1 MIMFTLSARTLSCA
15 RPGKVNETCLLE
27 KRTVDEKL
35 AVKTKVLYGIADLG
49 IALLTASIQFFLL
62 FFYTDIAGI
71 DPALAGTALLVG
83 KLTWDALND
92 PLFGYLSD
100 RTRSRWGRRKPY
112 MLLGAIPFG
121 LTIWL
126 LFSIPPGLTGLT
138 AFLAVLGSFL
148 LADTTQTLVSVPYYA
163 LSAELTYDYDERT
176 SLISVRMIFTVLGYI
191 LGAAATTA
199 VAGFFISMGWSKS
212 AAYSG
217 MGAIFGLVA
226 VITLLVTTL
235 GVRER
240 DRPELQPAQMPAL
253 SQIKHV
259 FQNRPFVQYM
269 IMSTIISISFTLLT
283 SLLPFFLTY
292 QLKMAAQIPFV
303 MLIMLGTIAV
313 FLIPWRMVSQR
324 MNKGPA
330 YALGLAIACVAIVG
344 AFLLPAS
351 PTPLIY
357 VIAFVAGLG
366 FSAQYVFPW
375 SMIPDVIEVDQ
386 AATNERHEGIY
397 FGINAFLGKL
407 TGALGIA
414 ASGWA
419 LKLYGYVPDAVQTTR
434 ALFGIRFFFAIV
446 PVIAF
451 VIALPLLIW
460 YPITR
465 AKHAQVAGKSL

>member
-1 MIMFTLSARTLSCA
+1 M
-15 RPGKVNETCLLE
+15 G
-27 KRTVDEKL
+27 EKL
-35 AVKTKVLYGIADLG
+35 TTKAKILYGIGDLG
-49 IALLTASIQFFLL
+49 ISLLTASIQFFLL

-71 DPALAGTALLVG
+71 DPAVAGTALLVG
-83 KLTWDALND
+83 KLTWDAIND
-92 PLFGYLSD
+92 PLFGYFSD

-121 LTIWL
+121 LTVWL

-148 LADTTQTLVSVPYYA
+148 LADTFQTLVSVPYYA

-199 VAGFFISMGWSKS
+199 VAGLFMSLGWSKT

-217 MGAIFGLVA
+217 MGAVFGSVA
-226 VITLLVTTL
+226 IITLLITTF
-235 GVRER
+235 GVKER
-240 DRPELQPAQMPAL
+240 PRPDQQPAKMPAWE
-253 SQIKHV
+253 QIRQV
-259 FQNRPFVQYM
+259 FKNRPFVQYV

-292 QLKMAAQIPFV
+292 QLQMADQIPLV
-303 MLIMLGTIAV
+303 MLVMLVTIGV
-313 FLIPWRMVSQR
+313 FLIPWRYVAQKT
-324 MNKGPA
+324 NKGPA
-330 YALGLAIACVAIVG
+330 YALGLAIASVAIIA
-344 AFLLPAS
+344 AFLLPAE
-351 PTPLIY
+351 PTPWIY
-357 VIAFVAGLG
+357 LIAFVAGVG

-375 SMIPDVIEVDQ
+375 SILPDVVEVDQ

-397 FGINAFLGKL
+397 FGVNSFLGKL

-414 ASGWA
+414 ISGWA
-419 LKLYGYVPDAVQTTR
+419 LKLFGYVPGVEQTPYT
-434 ALFGIRFFFAIV
+434 LFGIRFFFAIV

-451 VIALPLLIW
+451 AVALPLLIW

-465 AKHAQVAGKSL
+465 QNHAQLTMKREEISSS

>member
-1 MIMFTLSARTLSCA
+1 MNVKLSNRT
-15 RPGKVNETCLLE
+15 
-27 KRTVDEKL
+27 
-35 AVKTKVLYGIADLG
+35 KTFYGIADLG
-49 IALLTASIQFFLL
+49 ISMLTASIQFFLL

-92 PLFGYLSD
+92 PFFGYLSD

-112 MLLGAIPFG
+112 MLLGALPFG
-121 LTIWL
+121 LSIWL
-126 LFSIPPGLTGLT
+126 LFSLPPGLVGVK

-148 LADTTQTLVSVPYYA
+148 LADTFQTVVSVPYYA
-163 LSAELTYDYDERT
+163 LSAELTRDYDERT

-191 LGAAATTA
+191 LGAALTTA
-199 VAGFFISMGWSKS
+199 VAGFFLDLGWTKN

-217 MGAIFGLVA
+217 MGAVFGAVA
-226 VITLLVTTL
+226 VITLLTTTF
-235 GVRER
+235 GVKETPNP
-240 DRPELQPAQMPAL
+240 DLQPAKMPAL

-259 FQNRPFVQYM
+259 LRNRPFVQYM

-283 SLLPFFLTY
+283 SLLPYYLTY
-292 QLKMAAQIPFV
+292 HLKMADQISFVMFV
-303 MLIMLGTIAV
+303 MLATIGV
-313 FLIPWRMVSQR
+313 FLLPWRYAAKKMS
-324 MNKGPA
+324 KGPA
-330 YALGLAIACVAIVG
+330 YALGLAIACVAILA
-344 AFLLPAS
+344 AFFLPPE

-357 VIAFVAGLG
+357 AVAFVAGLG

-386 AATNERHEGIY
+386 ARTGERHEGIY
-397 FGINAFLGKL
+397 FGVNSFLGKL

-419 LKLYGYVPDAVQTTR
+419 LKLYGYVPNVAQTPH
-434 ALFGIRFFFAIV
+434 ALFGIRFFFAVV

-451 VIALPLLIW
+451 MVALPLLIW
-460 YPITR
+460 YPINR
-465 AKHAQVAGKSL
+465 KNHAELVKGVEKDG

>member
-1 MIMFTLSARTLSCA
+1 MNAR
-15 RPGKVNETCLLE
+15 
-27 KRTVDEKL
+27 L
-35 AVKTKVLYGIADLG
+35 ANRTKVFYGIADLG
-49 IALLTASIQFFLL
+49 ISMLTASIQFFLL

-92 PLFGYLSD
+92 PFFGYLSD

-112 MLLGAIPFG
+112 MLLGALPFG
-121 LTIWL
+121 LSIWL
-126 LFSIPPGLTGLT
+126 LFSLPPGLVGVK

-148 LADTTQTLVSVPYYA
+148 LADTFQTVVSVPYYA
-163 LSAELTYDYDERT
+163 LSAELTRDYDERT

-191 LGAAATTA
+191 LGAALTTA
-199 VAGFFISMGWSKS
+199 VAGIFIDLGWTKN

-217 MGAIFGLVA
+217 MGAVFGAVA
-226 VITLLVTTL
+226 VITLLVTTF
-235 GVRER
+235 GVKETPNP
-240 DRPELQPAQMPAL
+240 DLQPAKMPAL

-259 FQNRPFVQYM
+259 LRNRPFVQYM

-283 SLLPFFLTY
+283 SLLPYYLTY
-292 QLKMAAQIPFV
+292 HLKMADQISFVMFV
-303 MLIMLGTIAV
+303 MLATIGV
-313 FLIPWRMVSQR
+313 FLLPWRYAAKKMS
-324 MNKGPA
+324 KGPA
-330 YALGLAIACVAIVG
+330 YALGLAIACVAILG
-344 AFLLPAS
+344 AFFLPPE

-357 VIAFVAGLG
+357 AVAFVAGLG

-386 AATNERHEGIY
+386 ARTGERHEGIY
-397 FGINAFLGKL
+397 FGVNSFLGKL

-419 LKLYGYVPDAVQTTR
+419 LKLYGYVPNVAQTPH
-434 ALFGIRFFFAIV
+434 ALFGIRFFFAVV

-451 VIALPLLIW
+451 AVALPLLIW
-460 YPITR
+460 YPINR
-465 AKHAQVAGKSL
+465 KNHAELGKGVEKGG

>member
-1 MIMFTLSARTLSCA
+1 
-15 RPGKVNETCLLE
+15 VNE
-27 KRTVDEKL
+27 KL
-35 AVKTKVLYGIADLG
+35 TNKAKILYGVGDLG
-49 IALLTASIQFFLL
+49 ISLLTASIQFFLL

-92 PLFGYLSD
+92 PLFGYFSD

-112 MLLGAIPFG
+112 MFLGAIPFG
-121 LTIWL
+121 LTVWL
-126 LFSIPPGLTGLT
+126 LFSLPPGLTGMT

-199 VAGFFISMGWSKS
+199 VAGAFISLGWSKN

-217 MGAIFGLVA
+217 MGAVFGMVA
-226 VITLLVTTL
+226 VITILITTF

-240 DRPELQPAQMPAL
+240 VRPELQPAKMPAW
-253 SQIKHV
+253 SQIQHV
-259 FQNRPFVQYM
+259 FRNRPFVQYM

-283 SLLPFFLTY
+283 SLLPYFLTY
-292 QLKMAAQIPFV
+292 QLQMADQIPLV
-303 MLIMLGTIAV
+303 MLVMLGTIAV
-313 FLIPWRMVSQR
+313 FLVPWRYASQKL
-324 MNKGPA
+324 NKGPA
-330 YALGLAIACVAIVG
+330 YALGLAIASVAIVA
-344 AFLLPAS
+344 AFLLPS
-351 PTPLIY
+351 GPTSLIY
-357 VIAFVAGLG
+357 GVAFVAGLG

-386 AATNERHEGIY
+386 AATGERHEGIY
-397 FGINAFLGKL
+397 FGVNSFLGKL
-407 TGALGIA
+407 TGALGVA

-419 LKLYGYVPDAVQTTR
+419 LKLYGYVPGATQTTH

-451 VIALPLLIW
+451 VVALPLLIW

-465 AKHAQVAGKSL
+465 KNHAQLAEKSSKQT

>member
-1 MIMFTLSARTLSCA
+1 MNA
-15 RPGKVNETCLLE
+15 
-27 KRTVDEKL
+27 KL
-35 AVKTKVLYGIADLG
+35 ANRTKVFYGIADLG
-49 IALLTASIQFFLL
+49 ISMLTASIQFFLL

-92 PLFGYLSD
+92 PFFGYLSD

-112 MLLGAIPFG
+112 MLLGALPFG
-121 LTIWL
+121 LSIWL
-126 LFSIPPGLTGLT
+126 LFSLPPGLVGVK

-148 LADTTQTLVSVPYYA
+148 LADTFQTVVSVPYYA
-163 LSAELTYDYDERT
+163 LSAELTRDYDERT

-191 LGAAATTA
+191 LGAALTTA
-199 VAGFFISMGWSKS
+199 VAGIFIDLGWTKN

-217 MGAIFGLVA
+217 MGAVFGAVA
-226 VITLLVTTL
+226 VITLLVTTF
-235 GVRER
+235 GVKETPNP
-240 DRPELQPAQMPAL
+240 DLQPAKMPAL

-259 FQNRPFVQYM
+259 LRNRPFVQYM

-283 SLLPFFLTY
+283 SLLPYYLTY
-292 QLKMAAQIPFV
+292 HLKMADQISFVMFV
-303 MLIMLGTIAV
+303 MLATIGV
-313 FLIPWRMVSQR
+313 FLLPWRYAAKKMS
-324 MNKGPA
+324 KGPA
-330 YALGLAIACVAIVG
+330 YALGLAIACVAILA
-344 AFLLPAS
+344 AFFLPPE

-357 VIAFVAGLG
+357 AVAFVAGLG

-386 AATNERHEGIY
+386 ARTGERHEGIY
-397 FGINAFLGKL
+397 FGVNSFLGKL

-419 LKLYGYVPDAVQTTR
+419 LKLYGYVPNVAQTPH
-434 ALFGIRFFFAIV
+434 ALFGIRFFFAVV

-451 VIALPLLIW
+451 MVALPLLIW
-460 YPITR
+460 YPINR
-465 AKHAQVAGKSL
+465 KNHAELVKGVEKDG

>member
-1 MIMFTLSARTLSCA
+1 M
-15 RPGKVNETCLLE
+15 N
-27 KRTVDEKL
+27 DKL
-35 AVKTKVLYGIADLG
+35 TTQAKILYGVADLG
-49 IALLTASIQFFLL
+49 ISLLTASIQFFLL

-83 KLTWDALND
+83 KLTWDAIND
-92 PLFGYLSD
+92 PLFGYFSD

-126 LFSIPPGLTGLT
+126 LFSLPPGLTGAA

-199 VAGFFISMGWSKS
+199 VAGFFIGMGWSKN

-217 MGAIFGLVA
+217 MGAIFGTIA
-226 VITLLVTTL
+226 VITCLITTL
-235 GVRER
+235 GVKEQA
-240 DRPELQPAQMPAL
+240 RPELQPAKMPAW
-253 SQIKHV
+253 SQIRHV
-259 FQNRPFVQYM
+259 FLNRPFVQYM

-283 SLLPFFLTY
+283 SLLPYFLTY
-292 QLKMAAQIPFV
+292 QLLMADQIPLV
-303 MLIMLGTIAV
+303 MLVMLATIGI
-313 FLIPWRMVSQR
+313 FLVPWRFASQK

-330 YALGLAIACVAIVG
+330 YALGLALASLAIIA
-344 AFLLPAS
+344 AFLLPAGPS
-351 PTPLIY
+351 PLIY
-357 VIAFVAGLG
+357 VIAFIAGLG

-386 AATNERHEGIY
+386 AATGERHEGIY
-397 FGINAFLGKL
+397 FGVNAFLGKL

-419 LKLYGYVPDAVQTTR
+419 LKLYGYVPDAVQTPY
-434 ALFGIRFFFAIV
+434 ALFGIRLFFAIV

-451 VIALPLLIW
+451 AVALPLLIW

-465 AKHAQVAGKSL
+465 EKHAQLAGKPGHA

>member
-1 MIMFTLSARTLSCA
+1 MNVKLSNRT
-15 RPGKVNETCLLE
+15 
-27 KRTVDEKL
+27 
-35 AVKTKVLYGIADLG
+35 KTFYGIADLG
-49 IALLTASIQFFLL
+49 ISMLTASIQFFLL

-92 PLFGYLSD
+92 PFFGYLSD

-112 MLLGAIPFG
+112 MLLGALPFG
-121 LTIWL
+121 LSIWL
-126 LFSIPPGLTGLT
+126 LFSLPPGLVGVK

-148 LADTTQTLVSVPYYA
+148 LADTFQTVVSVPYYA
-163 LSAELTYDYDERT
+163 LSAELTRDYDERT

-191 LGAAATTA
+191 LGAALTTA
-199 VAGFFISMGWSKS
+199 VAGFFLDLGWTKN

-217 MGAIFGLVA
+217 MGAVFGAVA
-226 VITLLVTTL
+226 VITLLTTTF
-235 GVRER
+235 GVKETPNP
-240 DRPELQPAQMPAL
+240 DLQPAKMPAL

-259 FQNRPFVQYM
+259 LRNRPFVQYM

-283 SLLPFFLTY
+283 SLLPYYLTY
-292 QLKMAAQIPFV
+292 HLKMTDEISFVMFV
-303 MLIMLGTIAV
+303 MLATIGV
-313 FLIPWRMVSQR
+313 FLLPWRYAAKKMS
-324 MNKGPA
+324 KGPA
-330 YALGLAIACVAIVG
+330 YALGLAIACVAILG
-344 AFLLPAS
+344 AFFLPPE

-357 VIAFVAGLG
+357 AVAFVAGLG

-386 AATNERHEGIY
+386 ARTGERHEGIY
-397 FGINAFLGKL
+397 FGVNSFLGKL

-419 LKLYGYVPDAVQTTR
+419 LKLYGYVPNVAQTPH
-434 ALFGIRFFFAIV
+434 ALFGIRFFFAVV

-451 VIALPLLIW
+451 MVALPLLIW
-460 YPITR
+460 YPINR
-465 AKHAQVAGKSL
+465 KNHAELVKGVEKDG